1 MAGCDGV
8 ARIRIEVPGTVDTE
22 LLDLK
27 DGEGVVFGR
36 APDGAVREPDL
47 QSVRT
52 HVTNVPSVSS
62 THALVW
68 LREQRIHMR
77 DLGSRNGSW
86 LRLPTATTMEVPS
99 TEDVHLRL
107 GFPSPATAPARQIEP
122 PHYSDPAEF
131 GSAVARAVQN
141 WLVVQDIRASV
152 IATRDDAPTNTIAL
166 PLASG
171 ERMVV
176 IAERTVDDQFHEL
189 MVPVA
194 RFVAA
199 QNAVYSAEQETR
211 NDGMILASPAIRQ
224 VHRRVVEAA
233 MQNTARVVLLGPS
246 GTGKE
251 RLARAYHRHLG
262 RSGPLITVNCA
273 TLSRDRIVADLFGAE
288 AGAYTGAQRAVIG
301 AVERADGGTLFLDEI
316 GEMPL
321 DVQSQLLRFLDTGEY
336 QRLGATGVTRVASV
350 HVVAATN
357 RDLRVMVSGGTFR
370 LDLFFRLALEIIEVP
385 SLRERFTDAIAYL
398 SSQQLAGCSAL
409 DALQA
414 PALEQ
419 LRQHA
424 WPGNFR
430 ELVNL
435 VQRLPRSSTT
445 GSIDVEAVRRILNA
459 GALVVSDRIPTIA
472 DESPDGDWLEWVREA
487 AAAFCAS
494 QGGDGPQTWSDM
506 TTFIEQYL
514 KPYALVHMA
523 GVAGAEGPNA
533 VAVSKVADTVK
544 ADRGTVIKQVRR
556 FFDSRRE

>member
-1 MAGCDGV
+1 MARYAV
-8 ARIRIEVPGTVDTE
+8 VSRIRVEAPGALDGELIELGE
-22 LLDLK
+22 
-27 DGEGVVFGR
+27 GEGVVFGR
-36 APDGAVREPDL
+36 SPDL
-47 QSVRT
+47 A
-52 HVTNVPSVSS
+52 HVQQTGIVFRERVLPSPSVSA

-68 LREQRIHMR
+68 LREQRVHVR

-86 LRLPTATTMEVPS
+86 LRLTHRATEVPD
-99 TEDVHLRL
+99 TGEVQLRL
-107 GFPSPATAPARQIEP
+107 GFATSTAGPQRPIEP
-122 PHYSDPAEF
+122 PHYTDAAEF
-131 GSAVARAVQN
+131 GAGVASSIQT
-141 WLVVQDIRASV
+141 WLAHHDIKARVFAS
-152 IATRDDAPTNTIAL
+152 RDDGPPNAVAL

-171 ERMVV
+171 ELLVV
-176 IAERTVDDQFHEL
+176 VADRTVDDQFHEL

-194 RFVAA
+194 RFVSA
-199 QNAVYSAEQETR
+199 QNAVYAAEQETR
-211 NDGMILASPAIRQ
+211 NDGMVLGSAAIRQ

-233 MQNTARVVLLGPS
+233 LHNTSRLVLLGPS

-336 QRLGATGVTRVASV
+336 QRLGATGVTRTASV

-357 RDLRVMVSGGTFR
+357 RDLRAMVNVGTFR
-370 LDLFFRLALEIIEVP
+370 LDLFFRLALEVIEVP
-385 SLRERFTDAIAYL
+385 SLRERFKDAIAYL
-398 SSQQLAGCSAL
+398 ASQQLGTTTAL
-409 DALQA
+409 DALQPA
-414 PALEQ
+414 ALEL
-419 LRQHA
+419 LRQHP

-435 VQRLPRSSTT
+435 VQRLPRNATL
-445 GSIDVEAVRRILNA
+445 GAIDVDTVRRILGA
-459 GALVVSDRIPTIA
+459 GALTVTERTAPTAEPSD
-472 DESPDGDWLEWVREA
+472 GNWLDWVREA
-487 AAAFCAS
+487 ANAFCTDH
-494 QGGDGPQTWSDM
+494 GDGGPRTWADV

-523 GVAGAEGPNA
+523 GVADAENPEVIG
-533 VAVSKVADTVK
+533 VSKVADALK
-544 ADRGTVIKQVRR
+544 ADRGTVIKQLRR
-556 FFDSRRE
+556 YFDSRKG